1 MKVYLPILAAMALA
15 ACGDDEGGGGKDTQ
29 TPDTTADTSPDT
41 TADTSP
47 DAASDTT
54 GDTGPAPYEPPTPI
68 ALAFSAT
75 TPDQLQAVAAAG
87 DGVFYAVGF
96 IAEGLEGSARKE
108 VIVVRLTA
116 DGLDTTFGE
125 GGLIEVGLDFRGGN
139 DELDIA
145 VDGQGRIVIAG
156 VVANAAVPADTD
168 IAVAR
173 LLATGELD
181 AEFALGGVRVLD
193 LNAAIIDGTTVTG
206 GDRSRGLAVDASDRI
221 YVHAVR
227 LAEGDFEGAPR
238 TDTDFSVVRLTESG
252 DLDASFADGGEFLL
266 DIRGAAPALIPSN
279 ATPRGLAVLEDGS
292 VIAGGYATTDGL
304 GTAPQAVLFKL
315 DGDGALMPAFD
326 FDGYFHDIVLS
337 TQTEVYGFA
346 IHGDQLVTAGYGRE
360 AGDQNDWVSLRF
372 DVVTGERDAT
382 WGGVDNG
389 AVLIDPSG
397 ELIGDNCRGAVALPE
412 GKTLLYG
419 SSGPGNQVTQDA
431 AIAVLD
437 ADGRL
442 DASYGSGLALWAF
455 GGGEGGNDQLWGGA
469 AGDGVV
475 ILTGYRGGGAA
486 ADQSADL
493 NDDAYMIVLPI
504 R

>member
-1 MKVYLPILAAMALA
+1 MKLYVPLLAAMTLA
-15 ACGDDEGGGGKDTQ
+15 ACGDDDGGGQDTP
-29 TPDTTADTSPDT
+29 TPF
-41 TADTSP
+41 
-47 DAASDTT
+47 
-54 GDTGPAPYEPPTPI
+54 EPPAPI
-68 ALAFSAT
+68 ALTLSAT

-96 IAEGLEGSARKE
+96 VAEGLEASARKE
-108 VIVVRLTA
+108 VIVARLTA
-116 DGLDTTFGE
+116 DGLDTSFGE
-125 GGLIEVGLDFRGGN
+125 GGLVEVGLDFRGGN

-145 VDGQGRIVIAG
+145 VDGEGRIVIAA

-173 LLATGELD
+173 LTASGELD
-181 AEFALGGVRVLD
+181 GAFADGGVRVLD

-206 GDRSRGLAVDASDRI
+206 GDRSRALAVDASNRV

-238 TDTDFSVVRLTESG
+238 TDTDFSVVRLTEGG
-252 DLDASFADGGEFLL
+252 DLDASFADAGELLL

-292 VIAGGYATTDGL
+292 VIGGGYATTDGL

-337 TQTEVYGFA
+337 TQTEIYGFA

-372 DVVTGERDAT
+372 DVATGARDTT

-389 AVLIDPSG
+389 AVLIDPTG
-397 ELIGDNCRGAVALPE
+397 EMVGDNCRGAVALSG

-419 SSGPGNQVTQDA
+419 SSGPSNQAAQDA

-437 ADGRL
+437 AEGRL
-442 DASYGSGLALWAF
+442 DASYGSGIALWAF

-469 AGDGVV
+469 AGDGIV
-475 ILTGYRGGGAA
+475 ILTGYRGRGAA
-486 ADQSADL
+486 ADQTADN
-493 NDDAYMIVLPI
+493 NDDAYMIAIPI
-504 R
+504 Q